1 MMKRNKMYEEIRFK
15 VAQEALSGIKA
26 GFLARK
32 YEVTPKTIHN
42 WVKEY
47 RAQFGDAILP
57 SVEERISES
66 KRLQELEER
75 YAIAIKVLGEKEL
88 EIEILRDLAKKANP
102 AYQIK
107 SK

>member
-1 MMKRNKMYEEIRFK
+1 MMKRNSVFDEIRFK
-15 VAQEALSGIKA
+15 AAQEALSGLKA

-32 YEVTPKTIHN
+32 YNVSPKTIHN

-47 RAQFGDAILP
+47 REQYGDAILQ
-57 SVEERISES
+57 SVDTRISES

-75 YAIAIKVLGEKEL
+75 YAMAMKVLGEKEL
-88 EIEILRDLAKKANP
+88 EIEILRELAKKANP

-107 SK
+107 LK

>member
-1 MMKRNKMYEEIRFK
+1 MKRNKIYEEVRFK
-15 VAQEALSGIKA
+15 VAQEALSGVKA

-47 RAQFGDAILP
+47 REQYGDAVLP
-57 SVEERISES
+57 SVDARISES
-66 KRLQELEER
+66 KRLQELEEK
-75 YAIAIKVLGEKEL
+75 YARAIKILGEKEL
-88 EIEILRDLAKKANP
+88 EIEILRELAKKASP

>member
-1 MMKRNKMYEEIRFK
+1 MKRNKMYEEIRFK
-15 VAQEALSGIKA
+15 VAQEALSGLKA

-32 YEVTPKTIHN
+32 YEISPKTVYN

-47 RAQFGDAILP
+47 RDEYGDAVLP
-57 SVEERISES
+57 SVEARVSES

-75 YAIAIKVLGEKEL
+75 YTLAMKMLGEKEL
-88 EIEILRDLAKKANP
+88 EIEILRELAKKAHP

-107 SK
+107 LK